1 MSLIDRLQQDMKL
14 ALKSKDELTLSTV
27 RLLLSSVS
35 YAQIEKGGQLTD
47 DEVLQVLSREA
58 KKRKESI
65 EAAERAGR
73 TDVAEREKA
82 ELQIIN
88 KYLPEQLSE
97 AEVEA
102 LAREIAAEV
111 GAIDIKDRGKV
122 MGPLMQRIRGRAD
135 GKLASQVV
143 ERILRG

>member
-1 MSLIDRLQQDMKL
+1 MKL

-111 GAIDIKDRGKV
+111 GAVDIKDRGKV

>member
-111 GAIDIKDRGKV
+111 GAVDIKDRGKV

>member
-73 TDVAEREKA
+73 VDVAEREKT

-97 AEVEA
+97 VEVEA
-102 LAREIAAEV
+102 MAREIAAEV
-111 GAIDIKDRGKV
+111 GAVDIKDRGKV

>member
-73 TDVAEREKA
+73 ADVAEREKA

-102 LAREIAAEV
+102 MAREIAAEV
-111 GAIDIKDRGKV
+111 GAVDIKDRGKV

>member
-1 MSLIDRLQQDMKL
+1 MSLIERLQQDMKL
-14 ALKSKDELTLSTV
+14 ALKSKDELTLSTL

-35 YAQIEKGGQLTD
+35 YARIEKGDQLTD

-65 EAAERAGR
+65 EGAERAGR

-82 ELQIIN
+82 ELQIISR
-88 KYLPEQLSE
+88 YLPEQLSE
-97 AEVEA
+97 AEVET

-111 GAIDIKDRGKV
+111 GASDIKDRGKV
-122 MGPLMQRIRGRAD
+122 MGPLMQRVRGRAD
-135 GKLASQVV
+135 GKLVSQIV
-143 ERILRG
+143 ERVLRG

>member
-65 EAAERAGR
+65 ESAERAGR
-73 TDVAEREKA
+73 DDVAEREKA

-102 LAREIAAEV
+102 MAREVAAEV
-111 GAIDIKDRGKV
+111 GAVDIKDRGKV